1 MTIDNP
7 LADKLLTDSRKKTAR
22 MDSPTM
28 TKAALIVG
36 IVAALTS
43 PISIAGWVFGA
54 TAIGLAVPGSQRP
67 LTAHQAKIAI
77 ILGVVAIL
85 IGTFFFTLNIA
96 SWS

>member
-1 MTIDNP
+1 MTADNP
-7 LADKLLTDSRKKTAR
+7 LADKLLNHARKKTAR
-22 MDSPTM
+22 MDNPSM

-43 PISIAGWVFGA
+43 PVSIAGWVFGA
-54 TAIGLAVPGSQRP
+54 IAIGLAVPGSQRP
-67 LTAHQAKIAI
+67 LTAQHARIAV

-96 SWS
+96 NWS